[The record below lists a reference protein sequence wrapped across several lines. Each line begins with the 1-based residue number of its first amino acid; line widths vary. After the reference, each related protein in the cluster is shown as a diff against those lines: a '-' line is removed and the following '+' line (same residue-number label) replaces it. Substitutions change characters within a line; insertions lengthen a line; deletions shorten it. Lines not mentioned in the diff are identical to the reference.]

1 MKNKLFGFMIV
12 LMMFLGTSSD
22 VYAQEDYSV
31 QSILDEIEQLADT
44 KDEVNE
50 EVKELTVSELEKI
63 DEYLINKQDI
73 TISEE
78 TILESVQS
86 ILYGENT
93 LESTINRNIKYGE
106 ELKDSEKE
114 IQDLMRNLS
123 EEELNSL
130 VNSFNKSESLS
141 SRDKVV
147 LQEAKLALESFDAR
161 ISLTIFGSVL
171 ILSLIAIT
179 ASFLARLG
187 KFNYSWIN
195 NLGEL
200 GVFLLIFSFIMTA
213 LITLLY
219 SEAVSTYLL

>member
-1 MKNKLFGFMIV
+1 MIV

-22 VYAQEDYSV
+22 VHAQEDYSV
-31 QSILDEIEQLADT
+31 QSILDEIEQLANT

-63 DEYLINKQDI
+63 DEYLINKQNI

-130 VNSFNKSESLS
+130 VNSFNKSKVLS
-141 SRDKVV
+141 SRDEVV
-147 LQEAKLALESFDAR
+147 FQEAKLALESFDAR
-161 ISLTIFGSVL
+161 TSLIIFGSVL

-179 ASFLARLG
+179 ISFLARLG

-195 NLGEL
+195 NLREIGA
-200 GVFLLIFSFIMTA
+200 FLLLFSSIMTA

-219 SEAVSTYLL
+219 IEAISTYLL

>member
-12 LMMFLGTSSD
+12 LMMFLGASSD

-63 DEYLINKQDI
+63 DEYLINKQNI

-130 VNSFNKSESLS
+130 VNSFNKSKILS
-141 SRDKVV
+141 SRDEVV
-147 LQEAKLALESFDAR
+147 FQEAKLALQSLDAR
-161 ISLTIFGSVL
+161 KYLTISVSML
-171 ILSLIAIT
+171 SLSLIVIT
-179 ASFLARLG
+179 ASFLARKAKL
-187 KFNYSWIN
+187 NYSWIN
-195 NLGEL
+195 NLGEI
-200 GVFLLIFSFIMTA
+200 GAYVLLFSSIMTA
-213 LITLLY
+213 LTALLY
-219 SEAVSTYLL
+219 SESIIIYLL

>member
-12 LMMFLGTSSD
+12 LIMFLGASSD
-22 VYAQEDYSV
+22 VHAQEDYSV

-63 DEYLINKQDI
+63 DEYLTNKQNI

-114 IQDLMRNLS
+114 IQDLMRSLS
-123 EEELNSL
+123 KEELNSL
-130 VNSFNKSESLS
+130 VNSFNKSKILS
-141 SRDKVV
+141 SRDEVV
-147 LQEAKLALESFDAR
+147 FQEAKLALESFDAR

-179 ASFLARLG
+179 VRFLARFG
-187 KFNYSWIN
+187 KFNYSWVN

-219 SEAVSTYLL
+219 IEAISTYLL